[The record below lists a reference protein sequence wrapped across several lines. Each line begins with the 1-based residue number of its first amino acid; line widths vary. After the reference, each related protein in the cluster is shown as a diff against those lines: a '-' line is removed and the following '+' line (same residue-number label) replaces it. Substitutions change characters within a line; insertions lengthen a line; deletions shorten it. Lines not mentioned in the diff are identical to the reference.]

1 MCVCLFVHVAGHAEG
16 VGRRGEVIAYGRV
29 NVHQRRRTAASY
41 TAVSRRA
48 AARVTKRR

>member
-1 MCVCLFVHVAGHAEG
+1 MGGVCVFVRAAGHAEG
-16 VGRRGEVIAYGRV
+16 VGRRGEVSAYGRV
-29 NVHQRRRTAASY
+29 NVHQRRRASY